1 MTGRLWIPALALS
14 LAACTGAT
22 QSRVDALS
30 VSEAPVRLMPFEP
43 RQELSGDVVAAR
55 SVTIGSALSGP
66 VVAVDV
72 RVGDRVRAGEP
83 IAEVDASQYRAQY
96 DQARSN
102 AAAAQADGAGARAQL
117 SAARSR
123 LSLASLTAARMNF
136 LYAQGAI
143 SVQDNDRTRADLAAA
158 RAAADQAA
166 AGVLA
171 SQNIAAAAGAGME
184 AAGVPLQETEI
195 RAPFDG
201 VITAR
206 FVEPGAVVGAGGQIA
221 TLQNQSEL
229 ELDVT
234 APLGA
239 VGGIEIEAPVDVRVD
254 ELGDARIRG
263 RVRAL
268 VPNENPAL
276 RSAVLKISLPDAHGL
291 MPGMYARIVVPGT
304 RTMLAAV
311 PVSALVTRAGQT
323 GVFAI
328 RSRRAD
334 FVPVQTGQV
343 QNGSIAITGSVR
355 PGDSVITSDLE
366 RVTQGAAVA
375 APSL

>member
-1 MTGRLWIPALALS
+1 MTGRLWIPTLALS
-14 LAACTGAT
+14 LAACSGTA
-22 QSRVDALS
+22 QSRVDALA
-30 VSEAPVRLMPFEP
+30 VNAAPVRLTPFEP

-55 SVTIGSALSGP
+55 SVTVGSAVAGP

-72 RVGDRVRAGEP
+72 RVGDPVRAGDP

-96 DQARSN
+96 DQARGN
-102 AAAAQADGAGARAQL
+102 AAAAQADGAAARAQL
-117 SAARSR
+117 DAARSR
-123 LSLASLTAARMNF
+123 LRLASLTASRMNF
-136 LYAQGAI
+136 LYVQGAI

-166 AGVLA
+166 AGVQA
-171 SQNIAAAAGAGME
+171 SQNSAAAAGAGVE
-184 AAGVPLQETEI
+184 AAGVPLQETQI
-195 RAPFDG
+195 RAPF
-201 VITAR
+201 
-206 FVEPGAVVGAGGQIA
+206 EPGAVVGPGGQIA

-234 APLGA
+234 APLST
-239 VGGIEIEAPVDVRVD
+239 VGGIEIGAPIDVRVD

-263 RVRAL
+263 TARAL

-276 RSAVLKISLPDAHGL
+276 RSAVLKISIPAAHGL

-304 RTMLAAV
+304 RTIIPAV

-328 RSRRAD
+328 RAGRAD
-334 FVPVQTGQV
+334 FVPVQPGQV

-355 PGDSVITSDLE
+355 PGDAVVTSDLE

-375 APSL
+375 TPSP

>member
-1 MTGRLWIPALALS
+1 MTGRLWIPTLALS
-14 LAACTGAT
+14 LAACSGTA
-22 QSRVDALS
+22 QSRVDALA
-30 VSEAPVRLMPFEP
+30 VNAAPVRLTPFEP

-55 SVTIGSALSGP
+55 SVTVGSAVAGP

-72 RVGDRVRAGEP
+72 RVGDPVRAGDP

-96 DQARSN
+96 DQARGN
-102 AAAAQADGAGARAQL
+102 AAAAQADGAAARAQL
-117 SAARSR
+117 DAARSR
-123 LSLASLTAARMNF
+123 LRLASLTASRMNF
-136 LYAQGAI
+136 LYVQGAI

-166 AGVLA
+166 AGVQA
-171 SQNIAAAAGAGME
+171 SQNSAAAAGAGVE
-184 AAGVPLQETEI
+184 AAGVPLQETQI

-206 FVEPGAVVGAGGQIA
+206 FVEPGAVVGPGGQIA

-234 APLGA
+234 APLST
-239 VGGIEIEAPVDVRVD
+239 VGGIEIGAPIDVRVD

-263 RVRAL
+263 TARAL

-276 RSAVLKISLPDAHGL
+276 RSAVLKISIPAAHGL

-304 RTMLAAV
+304 RTIIPAV

-328 RSRRAD
+328 RAGRAD
-334 FVPVQTGQV
+334 FVPVQPGQV

-355 PGDSVITSDLE
+355 PGDAVVTSDLE

-375 APSL
+375 TPSP